1 MKHRT
6 LSVTVF
12 CAKTAIGD
20 RVGSSRA
27 ALKARMSLTS
37 ALSQAWGGVHQTFGI
52 ITGQCSSLV
61 DIDESRAVDDQAPA
75 GTGIIVEERAG
86 VLRVCDMSPG
96 ATRSGVS

>member
-1 MKHRT
+1 MGRER
-6 LSVTVF
+6 
-12 CAKTAIGD
+12 CA
-20 RVGSSRA
+20 S
-27 ALKARMSLTS
+27 KARMNLTS

-86 VLRVCDMSPG
+86 ALRVCDMSPG